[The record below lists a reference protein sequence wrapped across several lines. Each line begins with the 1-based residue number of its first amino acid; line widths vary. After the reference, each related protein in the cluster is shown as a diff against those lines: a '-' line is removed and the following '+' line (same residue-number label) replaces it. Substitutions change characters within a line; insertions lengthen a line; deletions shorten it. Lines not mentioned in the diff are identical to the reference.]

1 MKITKTQ
8 LKQIIKE
15 EVTQALCELGGM
27 SPKDFGKM
35 DDAAALALAKKQKK
49 DPDSNKSEE
58 VLSKEID
65 TARRRLARDPVRFDQ
80 LEKLRDAYIARKRYY
95 GIEDPEVK
103 KEISDHWEAHS
114 RGSGYGG
121 GAVGGRY

>member
-8 LKQIIKE
+8 LKEIIKE
-15 EVTQALCELGGM
+15 ELTQALCELGGM
-27 SPKDFGKM
+27 SSKDFAKM
-35 DDAAALALAKKQKK
+35 DPRAALALAQKQQK
-49 DPDSNKSEE
+49 DPDSNKTEE
-58 VLSKEID
+58 ELSDEID
-65 TARRRLARDPVRFDQ
+65 TARKAMAGGAGFET

-103 KEISDHWEAHS
+103 KELTDHWEAHS

-121 GAVGGRY
+121 GVVGGRY